1 MLLAGCRGSAPVV
14 PAAPLAVAPPV
25 VVAPP
30 RKIKIGLAL
39 GGGAARG
46 FAHIGVIKALEAQG
60 IYPDIVVGTSAGSV
74 VGALYAAGNNGFAL
88 QRVAM
93 DMDEATISD
102 WALPLFGKV
111 SGVLK
116 GEALQNY
123 VNKAV
128 HNVPMEKL
136 KISFGAVATDLN
148 SGQPILFQRG
158 NTGQA
163 VRASSSV
170 PSVFQPVKIGTHTYV
185 DGGLVAPVPVR
196 FAREMGAD
204 FIIAVNISTQ
214 TDAQATLSSLEVL
227 MQTFSIMGQRL
238 NHYELK
244 DADIVISPSLGTM
257 GGGDFNVAQPG
268 DPGRRAGRRRRH
280 AADQGQ
286 AQGQAATII
295 SHLNYKDNTMQ
306 TKPILTLEDVKKI
319 AAAAEAEAVAN
330 NWAVVISIVDD
341 GGHLLWLQ
349 RLDGAA
355 PMSSYIA
362 PAKAK
367 TAALGRRESKIYED
381 MINNGRV
388 SFTHARRT
396 STACSKAACRSC
408 STARWSARSA
418 CRA

>member
-1 MLLAGCRGSAPVV
+1 MPTRRLTLLALAAIALAGCRATAPVV
-14 PAAPLAVAPPV
+14 VPPPAPVVQAPPK
-25 VVAPP
+25 
-30 RKIKIGLAL
+30 KIKIALAL

-102 WALPLFGKV
+102 WAIPLFGKV

-116 GEALQNY
+116 GDALQAY

-128 HNVPMEKL
+128 HNAPIEKL
-136 KISFGAVATDLN
+136 KLPFGAVATDLN

-163 VRASSSV
+163 VRASSAV
-170 PSVFQPVKIGTHTYV
+170 PSVFQPVKIGSRTYV

-244 DADIVISPSLGTM
+244 DADVVITPSLGSM
-257 GGGDFNVAQPG
+257 GGGDFNSRNLAIL
-268 DPGRRAGRRRRH
+268 AGE
-280 AADQGQ
+280 Q
-286 AQGQAATII
+286 
-295 SHLNYKDNTMQ
+295 
-306 TKPILTLEDVKKI
+306 
-319 AAAAEAEAVAN
+319 AAAAVMPQ
-330 NWAVVISIVDD
+330 
-341 GGHLLWLQ
+341 L
-349 RLDGAA
+349 
-355 PMSSYIA
+355 
-362 PAKAK
+362 KAK
-367 TAALGRRESKIYED
+367 L
-381 MINNGRV
+381 
-388 SFTHARRT
+388 
-396 STACSKAACRSC
+396 KAKQQP
-408 STARWSARSA
+408 
-418 CRA
+418 

>member
-1 MLLAGCRGSAPVV
+1 MTSRRLTLLALGALLLAGCRGSAPVV
-14 PAAPLAVAPPV
+14 PSAPLAVTPV

-30 RKIKIGLAL
+30 KKIKIGLAL

-60 IYPDIVVGTSAGSV
+60 IQADIVVGTSAGSV

-93 DMDEATISD
+93 DMDESTISD
-102 WALPLFGKV
+102 WAIPLFGKV

-116 GEALQNY
+116 GDALQNY

-128 HNVPMEKL
+128 HNLPIEKL
-136 KISFGAVATDLN
+136 KIPFGAVATDLN

-170 PSVFQPVKIGTHTYV
+170 PSVFQPVKIGNRSYV

-244 DADIVISPSLGTM
+244 DADIVITPSLGTM
-257 GGGDFNVAQPG
+257 GGGDFNSRNLAIL
-268 DPGRRAGRRRRH
+268 AGE
-280 AADQGQ
+280 Q
-286 AQGQAATII
+286 
-295 SHLNYKDNTMQ
+295 
-306 TKPILTLEDVKKI
+306 
-319 AAAAEAEAVAN
+319 AAAAVMPQ
-330 NWAVVISIVDD
+330 
-341 GGHLLWLQ
+341 L
-349 RLDGAA
+349 
-355 PMSSYIA
+355 
-362 PAKAK
+362 KAK
-367 TAALGRRESKIYED
+367 L
-381 MINNGRV
+381 
-388 SFTHARRT
+388 
-396 STACSKAACRSC
+396 KAKQQQP
-408 STARWSARSA
+408 
-418 CRA
+418 